1 MKTAFTNKF
10 LQQVNSG
17 RFGTIHKKIEKVII
31 DVEKAGTLSQIK
43 NLKKLKGQT
52 KYFRI
57 RLGDY
62 RIGLY
67 IENQVIEFTTID
79 HRKDIY
85 KHFP

>member
-10 LQQVNSG
+10 LRQVSSG
-17 RFGTIHKKIEKVII
+17 TFRIIHKRIEKVIL
-31 DVEKAGTLSQIK
+31 DVENATSLSQIK

-52 KYFRI
+52 KYYRI

-67 IENQVIEFTTID
+67 IEDQVIEFTTIGN
-79 HRKDIY
+79 RKDIY
-85 KHFP
+85 KRFP

>member
-10 LQQVNSG
+10 LNQVSSL
-17 RFGTIHKKIEKVII
+17 RFKTIRKKVEKVILE
-31 DVEKAGTLSQIK
+31 VENADSLSQIK
-43 NLKKLKGQT
+43 NLKKLRGET

-57 RLGDY
+57 RIGDY

-67 IENQVIEFTTID
+67 LENEIIEFTTID